1 MVKFK
6 VVKHG
11 LKWHVIGFEGTK
23 KPRNGKKA
31 TYKEQCISSHY
42 TLKSADKAKAKYESL
57 KLTLSTK
64 SDKEP
69 LLQRC
74 LKELP
79 LGFTIAVACGI
90 IYEVAVKTTLGG

>member
-23 KPRNGKKA
+23 KPRSGKKP

-42 TLKSADKAKAKYESL
+42 TLKSADKAKVKYESL
-57 KLTLSTK
+57 KLTLSEK
-64 SDKEP
+64 KEES
-69 LLQRC
+69 LLVKMKKEFSFAVFMAIVGAGIVELFVI
-74 LKELP
+74 LK
-79 LGFTIAVACGI
+79 GV
-90 IYEVAVKTTLGG
+90 

>member
-42 TLKSADKAKAKYESL
+42 TLKSADKAKTKYETL

-64 SDKEP
+64 GDKEP
-69 LLQRC
+69 LIKRC

-90 IYEVAVKTTLGG
+90 LYEVVKITLKGG